1 MGELWYFYSILR
13 YFSKANM
20 PLRKTVR
27 YFLTVYRDILWYI
40 AIYCGISRYFDDIY
54 GYSQSSGRKIIFINI
69 SIVLIM

>member
-1 MGELWYFYSILR
+1 
-13 YFSKANM
+13 M

-40 AIYCGISRYFDDIY
+40 AIYRGISRYFDDIY